1 MGQPNRQLSPPILD
15 LRHFQDHF
23 GFTFPRVAL
32 TGFSRDFSRP
42 VFEPSAGAGN
52 LSSSAGSLLP
62 RFQHGTKTWV
72 RRFSLTPEQK
82 TCPTPRCRDCTIAFI
97 NCKSFLLERNCRRT
111 ASSDTTQRQLT
122 IRSNNKIPIRNERYI
137 VTFKTPYHTC
147 FECRI
152 HQSSDSPWES
162 IPRRTAYEEKWG
174 APVFSVAGF
183 LHPRS
188 ARPSNRRG
196 HRNRDGGCMCLL

>member
-1 MGQPNRQLSPPILD
+1 MLSYYGSKHGSGRFLSP
-15 LRHFQDHF
+15 
-23 GFTFPRVAL
+23 
-32 TGFSRDFSRP
+32 
-42 VFEPSAGAGN
+42 GAK
-52 LSSSAGSLLP
+52 
-62 RFQHGTKTWV
+62 Q
-72 RRFSLTPEQK
+72 
-82 TCPTPRCRDCTIAFI
+82 CPTPRCRDCTIAFI

-196 HRNRDGGCMCLL
+196 HRNRDGGCMCLLWCSDFWE